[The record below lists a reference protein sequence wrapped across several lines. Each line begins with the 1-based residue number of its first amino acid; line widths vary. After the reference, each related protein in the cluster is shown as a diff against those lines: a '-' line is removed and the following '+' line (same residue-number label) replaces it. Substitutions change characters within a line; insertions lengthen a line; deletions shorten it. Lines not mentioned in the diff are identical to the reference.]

1 MDNFSSS
8 NRAQIQLKVLIS
20 SRTQSDLDLIETLIG
35 EFDEQPRIM
44 KRFVSNGHID
54 PLYDLDEMPDLL
66 ILNLSKHWQGELDEL
81 LNHSAA
87 NRPPVL
93 VVGDQHN
100 PEIMRKA
107 MQAGARDF
115 LNFPINQVELH
126 KTLKQISREKQQAQL
141 IDSGHLTAVI
151 NAKGGSGASMLACNL
166 AYLMQTNS
174 NQHTI
179 LMDLDMQFGSLAEY
193 LNLKP
198 ENGIADALKVVD
210 ELDETALTAYLVK
223 HKSGLQVLG
232 STTNTIRMPNQTPEQ
247 QINRLLKMVLK
258 NCNQLVVDLPRMI
271 DRTAIAVLQN
281 ASRIVVVVQQDLI
294 NVRDAIHM
302 MHILRNELAILD
314 DQIIVA
320 VNRFDKKAAVSVK
333 DIEESLKVKHLV
345 TIPNDYRTSIESLN
359 KGEPIS
365 VVAKRSALSRSL
377 NQLQADLIRPDNE
390 PVHRG
395 ALTNLFSRLTG
406 G

>member
-1 MDNFSSS
+1 MANFSSS
-8 NRAQIQLKVLIS
+8 NLAQIQLKVLIS
-20 SRTQSDLDLIETLIG
+20 SRKQSDLDLIETMIN

-54 PLYDLDEMPDLL
+54 PLYDLKEMPDLL
-66 ILNLSKHWQGELDEL
+66 ILSLSEHWHGELDEL

-93 VVGDQHN
+93 VVGDHQN
-100 PEIMRKA
+100 PEVMRKA

-115 LNFPINQVELH
+115 LNYPINQTELH
-126 KTLKQISREKQQAQL
+126 KTLQQISREKQQSQL
-141 IDSGHLTAVI
+141 VDSGHMTAVI

-166 AYLMQTNS
+166 AYLMQNNS
-174 NQHTI
+174 HQHTI

-210 ELDETALTAYLVK
+210 ELDETALTAYLIK

-247 QINRLLKMVLK
+247 QITRLLKMVLK

-314 DQIIVA
+314 DQIVVA

-333 DIEESLKVKHLV
+333 DIKESLKVKHLV

-365 VVAKRSALSRSL
+365 VIAKRSALCRSL

-390 PVHRG
+390 PVPRG
-395 ALTNLFSRLTG
+395 VLTNLFSRLTG

>member
-1 MDNFSSS
+1 MDKISSS
-8 NRAQIQLKVLIS
+8 NPAQTQLKVLIS
-20 SRTQSDLDLIETLIG
+20 SRKQNDLELIETLIR
-35 EFDEQPRIM
+35 ECDEQPLIM

-54 PLYDLDEMPDLL
+54 PLYDLEEMPDLL
-66 ILNLSKHWQGELDEL
+66 ILTLSEHWQGELDEL
-81 LNHSAA
+81 LNHNAA

-93 VVGDQHN
+93 IVGDHHN
-100 PEIMRKA
+100 PEVMRKA

-115 LNFPINQVELH
+115 LKFPIDPVELQ
-126 KTLKQISREKQQAQL
+126 KALKQISREKQQSQL
-141 IDSGHLTAVI
+141 IDSGHMTAVI

-174 NQHTI
+174 HQHTI

-210 ELDETALTAYLVK
+210 ELDETALTAYLIK

-320 VNRFDKKAAVSVK
+320 VNRFNKKAAVSVK
-333 DIEESLKVKHLV
+333 DIEESLKVRHLV

-365 VVAKRSALSRSL
+365 VIAKRSALSRTL
-377 NQLQADLIRPDNE
+377 NQLQADLIRPETE
-390 PVHRG
+390 PVQRG
-395 ALTNLFSRLTG
+395 ILTNLFSRLTG